1 MLERNV
7 GRPDHKACGHQNE
20 YEGSL
25 HLAEGRNAM
34 RKPATGS
41 SRGLLKISQQHILP
55 LLHKDREDAQLWLPL
70 EIKDTP
76 PGMDVSRLF
85 LATLL
90 VCLCFLSAYSHLA
103 PEEKPR
109 DERNLKNNS
118 SMNLLDFPSVSIVAL
133 NKKSKKISRNEA
145 EKKKRASKEL
155 SPLKTH
161 IAPAVTQPA
170 WNEGCKHQ
178 TQDRTE
184 LELSGQRTHTQ
195 ENDGSSR
202 LGWGHDSAH
211 WEKSAFLSIKWEIV
225 TLAVLIVNLK

>member
-41 SRGLLKISQQHILP
+41 SWGLLKISQQHILP

-85 LATLL
+85 LAALL

-145 EKKKRASKEL
+145 EKKKRASKRKAPMKNVARTRPPPPTPCVATRD
-155 SPLKTH
+155 SCKPP
-161 IAPAVTQPA
+161 APACCDPCAFCQ
-170 WNEGCKHQ
+170 C
-178 TQDRTE
+178 RFF
-184 LELSGQRTHTQ
+184 R
-195 ENDGSSR
+195 
-202 LGWGHDSAH
+202 SAC
-211 WEKSAFLSIKWEIV
+211 SCR
-225 TLAVLIVNLK
+225 VLNPTC